1 MSNPFFSALIC
12 SARPELPEPE
22 LLEQEVDLLGP
33 DLLNRQSGATGC
45 DLGARIQP
53 DGSGLQQEV
62 SGVKG
67 SLYWLSAMF
76 NEMSK
81 GQ

>member
-1 MSNPFFSALIC
+1 MIAGQDLV
-12 SARPELPEPE
+12 EGLGPE
-22 LLEQEVDLLGP
+22 LLEQEVGLLGP
-33 DLLNRQSGATGC
+33 DVKIGKNGATGC

-67 SLYWLSAMF
+67 SLYWL
-76 NEMSK
+76 
-81 GQ
+81 